1 MQLSACH
8 ASANY
13 LVEEQ
18 QLRAVF
24 CADEPRKN
32 VRFERALYIVSVPV
46 LVLVLVL
53 SLVAA
58 DMLGLPGFAY
68 LLELFVSLCS

>member
-1 MQLSACH
+1 MQLSACRT
-8 ASANY
+8 SANY

-32 VRFERALYIVSVPV
+32 VRFERALYIVSV
-46 LVLVLVL
+46 LALVLVL

-58 DMLGLPGFAY
+58 DMLGLRGFAY
-68 LLELFVSLCS
+68 LLELFMSLCS